1 MSLDQLAR
9 EIADSLARHQSR
21 GLVDGAGGMADVVI
35 HGRVDLLAV
44 ADDVLHASMA
54 QLEPVKKSWG
64 GWFVI
69 RADKRRRS
77 LERERE
83 RQALADKLESDAVTA
98 AIARLKIRV
107 IEA

>member
-9 EIADSLARHQSR
+9 EIADSLERHQSR
-21 GLVDGAGGMADVVI
+21 GLVDSARGMTDVVI

-44 ADDVLHASMA
+44 ANDVLNASIV
-54 QLEPVKKSWG
+54 QLKPAKKSWR

-69 RADKRRRS
+69 RADRRRRF
-77 LERERE
+77 LEDERK
-83 RQALADKLESDAVTA
+83 RQELADRHESDAVSA

-107 IEA
+107 IKS